1 MEAERQNQGWKGW
14 QQSNADRKGKMF
26 SVSLGEQKRR
36 ENVWKKSVL
45 RKKHRG
51 FLELKIADSSQE
63 LKG

>member
-1 MEAERQNQGWKGW
+1 MIQGVRRERERSK
-14 QQSNADRKGKMF
+14 
-26 SVSLGEQKRR
+26 KRR